1 MKFQGEKMRLES
13 NLVKVKLE
21 NKGATREVWRNLETA
36 AIFGLTKKRVS
47 VKGSF
52 NLVWILMFHLN
63 KKWLYQQL
71 DQMKLK
77 KNLDPWPRVP
87 EEPDF
92 DGHCRELDTLYIK
105 DLHKKVLPS
114 LFLLL
119 ITMLPSLLCPFCPPD
134 HSWVPPP
141 SFPTPTIMR
150 CVFPPPRPLWGSTIL
165 PDHYEVSLPLLE
177 GGG

>member
-1 MKFQGEKMRLES
+1 MTKSRNRGDFWSDQKTSFCQRFFQ
-13 NLVKVKLE
+13 
-21 NKGATREVWRNLETA
+21 
-36 AIFGLTKKRVS
+36 FGLNSDVPFEQKMTVS
-47 VKGSF
+47 
-52 NLVWILMFHLN
+52 N
-63 KKWLYQQL
+63 QQL
-71 DQMKLK
+71 NQMKLK

-92 DGHCRELDTLYIK
+92 DGHCRELDTLYVK

-177 GGG
+177 GEG